1 MANTAITIADEVVK
15 TLNTIEDEDDRLFT
29 AVRSL
34 FPFYELKDLSSL
46 RVTVVPKSVDIQ
58 SFSRSSSEFDY
69 QIDIAFQKSVKS
81 PDDPEVST
89 LADLVLSTAKGFRG
103 KVYSGVGAGVG
114 INAICSKVGIL
125 LYSAEHI
132 QPPSVFTSVITLNFK
147 VIE

>member
-1 MANTAITIADEVVK
+1 MANNAITIADEVVK
-15 TLNTIEDEDDRLFT
+15 TLNSGGVT
-29 AVRSL
+29 ATRSL
-34 FPFYELKDLSSL
+34 FPFYELKDLASL

-69 QIDIAFQKSVKS
+69 QIDIAFQKSVKL

-89 LADLVLSTAKGFRG
+89 LADLVLTTAKSFRG
-103 KVYSGVGAGVG
+103 TVYSGVGVGAGVG